1 MQRAADTQF
10 VVLHALRLKG
20 LAETQAVSTALGLP
34 AADVDATLAALADAA
49 LVWRRDGRLS
59 GWSLTDQGRCLHDDS
74 LAAEVERLG
83 VRARVEPVYRRFLP
97 LNREVLAVC
106 TDWQMHVEDGRTV
119 LNDHSDR
126 PRDKAVLDRLTAVHA
141 EAEPPLRELAE
152 AAPWMAEYGGRLGK
166 ALALVQAG
174 DFDWF
179 TTPVIDSYHTV
190 WFELHEDLLST
201 LGIERSKE
209 ETS

>member
-20 LAETQAVSTALGLP
+20 LAEATALSTALGVP
-34 AADVDATLAALADAA
+34 AAAVDTTLAALADDA

-59 GWSLTDQGRCLHDDS
+59 GWSLTDEGRCLHDKT
-74 LAAEVERLG
+74 LLAEVERLG
-83 VRARVEPVYRRFLP
+83 VRPRVEPVYRRFLP

-106 TDWQMHVEDGRTV
+106 TDWQLHVQDGRTM
-119 LNDHSDR
+119 LNDHSDAG
-126 PRDKAVLDRLTAVHA
+126 RDRAVLDRLAAVHA
-141 EAEPPLRELAE
+141 EARPLLRELAE
-152 AAPWMAEYGGRLGK
+152 AAPWMAEYGGRLAN
-166 ALALVQAG
+166 ALARVQDG

-179 TTPVIDSYHTV
+179 TTPVIDSFHTV

-209 ETS
+209 EPS